1 MHLCKIIF
9 NMLLR
14 ITSFQSTETWF
25 HLYNYMSSAFCRR
38 HTVKDERN
46 SNQYH
51 TISDCSE
58 VRFLL
63 FRSLHDQ
70 VSKVFV
76 STHIQSLFEPV
87 TFIYYIFRDPD
98 LIWPSKNTSYETDRV
113 LLRNFDH
120 IDEFV
125 DEFRQLDP
133 ENILNRHMATRLFNG
148 ENTSG
153 LSMGRIFAFRLYL
166 ESYDKRR
173 YNYMYFIL
181 FIFSFAVPE
190 AVQHMVNLRELSRF
204 CFLIACFRTMISL
217 TSWSI

>member
-1 MHLCKIIF
+1 MHSCKIVF
-9 NMLLR
+9 NILLK
-14 ITSFQSTETWF
+14 ITCFQSTETWF
-25 HLYNYMSSAFCRR
+25 HLYNYMSSSFCRR
-38 HTVKDERN
+38 HTGEDERN
-46 SNQYH
+46 SDQYH
-51 TISDCSE
+51 SISHCSQ

-63 FRSLHDQ
+63 FCSLPDQ
-70 VSKVFV
+70 VNRVLS
-76 STHIQSLFEPV
+76 STHIQSLFKPV
-87 TFIYYIFRDPD
+87 SFIYYILRDPD

-125 DEFRQLDP
+125 DEFRQLNP

-173 YNYMYFIL
+173 YN
-181 FIFSFAVPE
+181 
-190 AVQHMVNLRELSRF
+190 
-204 CFLIACFRTMISL
+204 
-217 TSWSI
+217 